1 MAGRDRQ
8 RLLRLLPYLGRDRRR
23 LGLTLLLLIPVAFA
37 AAVQPLL
44 VGQAIA
50 VLRRGAAGANESVL
64 PWLQGL
70 DTPDA
75 LRLLVLL
82 LLAAVCTRLGLQ
94 GLQSFSVQA
103 IGQRLTAR
111 IRDDLFRHALE
122 LSLRFHDRTPVGKLL
137 TRLTSDVD
145 ALAEVFGS
153 GAVGVLADLVTLV
166 VIAVTMLAIEWRLGL
181 LLLAS
186 QLPVTFGILW
196 LQRCYRRANYR
207 VREELAQLNADLQE
221 NLQGLEVVQMFRREA
236 VNSARFATTT
246 AAYRQAVTGTILYDS
261 AISAFIEW
269 VALTAVAAVL
279 ALGGWMV
286 SGGAMGLGT
295 LTTFILYSQRLF
307 DPLRQLAERFTQ
319 IQGGLTAVERIG
331 ELLEEPIEI
340 QDRSQHGAPVSS
352 AASRRSTGFLPPAT
366 ALPAAASAPSETTL
380 PAASGEV
387 VFEEVSFAYRPDEPI
402 LHGLSFRIAPG
413 EHVALVGPTGSGKST
428 VIRLLCRLYE
438 PQHGRILLDGVDIRE
453 LPIASLRQ
461 RLGVVLQDTFLF
473 SGNVAD
479 NLRLDAE
486 ISSDELRRL
495 CGELGLTPLLGRL
508 PDGLATEL
516 RERGANLSSGERQLL
531 AVARVAIRNP
541 SVLVMDEATA
551 FLDPSTEATLQRD
564 LDALL
569 QQRTAIVIAHRL
581 ATVEA
586 ADRIL
591 VLQRGQL
598 VEQGSHR
605 QLRAA
610 GGLYAQLAALQEKGL
625 AAL

>member
-1 MAGRDRQ
+1 MAGLDRQ
-8 RLLRLLPYLGRDRRR
+8 RLARLLPYLGRDRRR

-50 VLRRGAAGANESVL
+50 VLRREPTLG
-64 PWLQGL
+64 WLDGMAV
-70 DTPDA
+70 PEA

-82 LLAAVCTRLGLQ
+82 LLGAVMLRLGLQ
-94 GLQSFSVQA
+94 GIQTFNVQA
-103 IGQRLTAR
+103 VGQRLTAR
-111 IRDDLFRHALE
+111 IRDDLFAHAMA

-153 GAVGVLADLVTLV
+153 GAVGVLADLVTLL
-166 VIAVTMLAIEWRLGL
+166 VIAVTMISIEWRLGL
-181 LLLAS
+181 LLLVS
-186 QLPVTFGILW
+186 QVPVVLGILW
-196 LQRCYRRANYR
+196 LQGRFRKANYR
-207 VREELAQLNADLQE
+207 VREELSQLNADLQE

-236 VNSARFATTT
+236 TNSARFSQVT
-246 AAYRQAVTGTILYDS
+246 AAYREAVNGTILFDS

-269 VALTAVAAVL
+269 VALSAVAVVL

-286 SGGAMGLGT
+286 LGSAMGLGT

-331 ELLEEPIEI
+331 ELLEQPIEI
-340 QDRSQHGAPVSS
+340 ADLPASERS
-352 AASRRSTGFLPPAT
+352 AAAIQSGSKR
-366 ALPAAASAPSETTL
+366 ASA
-380 PAASGEV
+380 GEV
-387 VFEEVSFAYRPDEPI
+387 IFDNVSFAYREDDPI
-402 LHGLSFRIAPG
+402 LTDLSFRIAPG
-413 EHVALVGPTGSGKST
+413 EHVALVGPTGSGKTT

-438 PQHGRILLDGVDIRE
+438 PQRGRILLDGIDIRQ
-453 LPIASLRQ
+453 LPIPTLRQ

-479 NLRLDAE
+479 NLRLDAP
-486 ISSDELRRL
+486 ISSEALHQI
-495 CGELGLTPLLGRL
+495 CAELGLEPLLRRL

-516 RERGANLSSGERQLL
+516 RERGGNLSSGERQLL
-531 AVARVAIRNP
+531 SVARVAIRDP

-551 FLDPSTEATLQRD
+551 FMDPSTEATLQRD
-564 LDALL
+564 LSRLL
-569 QQRTAIVIAHRL
+569 LQRTAIVIAHRL

-591 VLQRGQL
+591 VLRKGHL
-598 VEQGSHR
+598 IEQGSHSE
-605 QLRAA
+605 LRLA
-610 GGLYAQLAALQEKGL
+610 GGVYAQLADLQERGL

>member
-1 MAGRDRQ
+1 MARLDRQ
-8 RLLRLLPYLGRDRRR
+8 RLQRLLPYLGRDRRR

-50 VLRRGAAGANESVL
+50 VLRREPTLGWLDGL
-64 PWLQGL
+64 PV
-70 DTPDA
+70 PEA

-82 LLAAVCTRLGLQ
+82 LLLAVLLRLGLQ
-94 GLQSFSVQA
+94 GIQTFNVQA
-103 IGQRLTAR
+103 VGQRLTAR
-111 IRDDLFRHALE
+111 IRNDLFAHAMA

-153 GAVGVLADLVTLV
+153 GAVGVLADLVTLL
-166 VIAVTMLAIEWRLGL
+166 VIAVTMISIEWRLGL
-181 LLLAS
+181 LLLVS
-186 QLPVTFGILW
+186 QVPVVLGILW
-196 LQRCYRRANYR
+196 LQGRYRKANYR
-207 VREELAQLNADLQE
+207 VREELSQLNADLQE

-236 VNSARFATTT
+236 TNSARFAQVT
-246 AAYRQAVTGTILYDS
+246 AAYREAVNGTILFDS

-269 VALTAVAAVL
+269 VALSAVAVVL

-286 SGGAMGLGT
+286 LGSAMGLGT

-331 ELLEEPIEI
+331 ELLEQPIDIAELPASE
-340 QDRSQHGAPVSS
+340 RS
-352 AASRRSTGFLPPAT
+352 AAAIASGSER
-366 ALPAAASAPSETTL
+366 ASA
-380 PAASGEV
+380 GEV
-387 VFEEVSFAYRPDEPI
+387 IFENVSFAYRDDDPI
-402 LHGLSFRIAPG
+402 LTDLSFHIAPG
-413 EHVALVGPTGSGKST
+413 EHVALVGPTGSGKTT

-438 PQHGRILLDGVDIRE
+438 PQRGRILLDGIDIRQ
-453 LPIASLRQ
+453 LPIPTLRQ

-479 NLRLDAE
+479 NLRLDAQ
-486 ISSDELRRL
+486 ISSDELQRI
-495 CGELGLTPLLGRL
+495 CGELGLDSLLRRL

-516 RERGANLSSGERQLL
+516 RERGGNLSSGERQLL
-531 AVARVAIRNP
+531 SVARVAIRDP

-551 FLDPSTEATLQRD
+551 FMDPSTEATLQRD
-564 LDALL
+564 LARLL

-591 VLQRGQL
+591 VLRKGRL
-598 VEQGSHR
+598 IEEGSHT
-605 QLRAA
+605 QLRHQ
-610 GGLYAQLAALQEKGL
+610 GGVYAQLADLQERGL